1 MASTALELCSV
12 VALGLLSHLEHRHT
26 VRPSA
31 TISIYLALSCILD
44 VARIRTQALVPGQ
57 STIAGLLG
65 AATVVKLVAL
75 AVEMREKTSIL
86 LPEYATGF
94 SSEAHANIISRA
106 FFLWLNP
113 LLYMGF
119 RNVMSAQ
126 DLPSIHRKLSSE
138 DLAARV
144 QTRWNKCESILH
156 WLCIILSGLSLI
168 LDTGNQKRNHALVL
182 QVLLA
187 FPKELCLIF
196 VARSLE
202 VALVIA
208 YPFLVQQAITFL
220 ETPSASVN
228 IGYGLVGAFFFVSMG
243 IAVSYPGPVPHDLI
257 IY

>member
-1 MASTALELCSV
+1 M
-12 VALGLLSHLEHRHT
+12 
-26 VRPSA
+26 
-31 TISIYLALSCILD
+31 
-44 VARIRTQALVPGQ
+44 Q
-57 STIAGLLG
+57 
-65 AATVVKLVAL
+65 
-75 AVEMREKTSIL
+75 EKKSIL
-86 LPEYATGF
+86 LPEYAAGF
-94 SSEAHANIISRA
+94 SSEAHANLISRA

-126 DLPSIHRKLSSE
+126 DLPSIHHKLASE

-144 QTRWNKCESILH
+144 QTRWDKC
-156 WLCIILSGLSLI
+156 
-168 LDTGNQKRNHALVL
+168 NQKRNHALVL

-228 IGYGLVGAFFFVSMG
+228 IGYGLVGAFFFRFHGNCAGGSM
-243 IAVSYPGPVPHDLI
+243 VLPYSVPLHDDHPRCSCCHGLF
-257 IY
+257 